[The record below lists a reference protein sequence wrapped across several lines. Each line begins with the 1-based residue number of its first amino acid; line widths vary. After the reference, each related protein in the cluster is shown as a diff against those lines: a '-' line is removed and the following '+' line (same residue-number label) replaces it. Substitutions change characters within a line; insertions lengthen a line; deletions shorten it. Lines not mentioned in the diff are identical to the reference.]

1 MTSTMQLG
9 SLIFASGVEV
19 PGTSAAT
26 LQLPDGSPQTVSA
39 PLTVGTFP
47 FAFWVVDLQVHPTQY
62 SGGVADPQQVVQ
74 FTAPSEESFY
84 ASAWYLG
91 GKASRP
97 LESVVE
103 AVAFSLNDNKV
114 MPDSPFASVSPAGAQ
129 DSPTSVSTT
138 TSDQAVIITAPGKIT
153 GYGRFSQW
161 LQISGNGTASGPVL
175 TVPAGGTSLAV
186 AFYAIPQPDPC
197 AGIRAQLASIEPS
210 DFLNFAGYERAVRAL
225 EADLR
230 TCEQEYGELP

>member
-9 SLIFASGVEV
+9 SLIFVSGVEV
-19 PGTSAAT
+19 PGTSAGT

-39 PLTVGTFP
+39 PLAVGTFP
-47 FAFWVVDLQVHPTQY
+47 FAFWAVNLQVYPTQY
-62 SGGVADPQQVVQ
+62 SGGIADPQQVVH

-91 GKASRP
+91 GKATRP

-103 AVAFSLNDNKV
+103 AVAFSLNDNAV

-129 DSPTSVSTT
+129 ESPTSVSTA
-138 TSDQAVIITAPGKIT
+138 TSDQAVIITAPGNIA

-186 AFYAIPQPDPC
+186 AFYADPC
-197 AGIRAQLASIEPS
+197 AAIRAEIGSIDSS
-210 DFLNFAGYERAVRAL
+210 DFPNFADYERVLRAL
-225 EADLR
+225 EQQLR
-230 TCEQEYGELP
+230 ACEEEHGEL